1 MASVLW
7 CVVLC
12 VYSSSEAA
20 QLGGTAAP
28 NRHYN
33 GPSLNSAGSAPLR
46 ALSVSR
52 NLTGTIPGTGT
63 IEGPLLYDVLL
74 INRSSR
80 AKNIEERIVLFREP
94 NAA

>member
-1 MASVLW
+1 M
-7 CVVLC
+7 
-12 VYSSSEAA
+12 
-20 QLGGTAAP
+20 
-28 NRHYN
+28 
-33 GPSLNSAGSAPLR
+33 
-46 ALSVSR
+46 SR